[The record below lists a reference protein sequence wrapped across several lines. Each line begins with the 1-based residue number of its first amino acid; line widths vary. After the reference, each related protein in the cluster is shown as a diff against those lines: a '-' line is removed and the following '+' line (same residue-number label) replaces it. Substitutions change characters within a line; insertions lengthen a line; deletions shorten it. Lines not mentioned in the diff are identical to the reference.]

1 MHLTGGFVLPVP
13 SQLEREV
20 ELDGPGT
27 GTIVGAAAAI
37 PAFLGMQDDRRLA
50 LFRMRYVH
58 IDLACFNADVA
69 SVADI
74 RIEDHRI
81 IRCSDIRHREY
92 FFLRHGILLKFF
104 YE

>member
-37 PAFLGMQDDRRLA
+37 PAFLGMKNDGRFA
-50 LFRMRYVH
+50 LLRMRDV
-58 IDLACFNADVA
+58 DVNLACIHTDVA
-69 SVADI
+69 SVADLWVKN
-74 RIEDHRI
+74 HRV
-81 IRCSDIRHREY
+81 IRCNNIGNRE
-92 FFLRHGILLKFF
+92 
-104 YE
+104 